1 MLAKSTPALIVLVA
15 PVLLLLTATL
25 LITKGQ

>member
-1 MLAKSTPALIVLVA
+1 MLAELTPALIVLVA